1 MTSTAEPSRPVP
13 NFRRPDFEQTDRVL
27 HEERMFVPSQEVV
40 DNANITAYIHAKGF
54 QSYEELYAWSIANPE
69 EYWAEQ
75 ARELHWFKPW
85 DTTFQWTEK
94 PFFNWFAGGK
104 FNICYNCLDRHK
116 GTPVWDRIAYYWEG
130 ENPAE
135 TSTITYAELYQGVNR
150 FAQVLLNAG
159 VKRGDVVTIYMSR
172 CPEMVMAMLAVARIG
187 AVHSIIFGG
196 FAAHAI
202 VDRVEDA
209 DAHTIVTIDGYPY
222 NGKQLNLKA
231 IVDQATDQLPDVNR
245 VIVVRRSGMDVNMK
259 EGRDFYYDEL
269 LKDVPED
276 AEVPCA
282 EMDAEDPLYILYTSG
297 STGKPKGVIH
307 VHGGYAVGCYTTT
320 KFVFDI
326 KPDDIYWC
334 TADPGWVTGH
344 SYIVYG
350 PLMTGVSSI
359 FYEGGTMI
367 PDAARWWNLVEKY
380 KVTILY
386 PAPTAIRGLM
396 RHGDQYP
403 ARHDLSSLRLIG
415 TVGEPINPEAWLW
428 YRHITGDRLPVM
440 DTWWMTETGSILIS
454 PTPITPLKPGS
465 CTRPLPAIE
474 ADIVTLEGK
483 PVDIDHGGF
492 LVIRKPWPSMMRT
505 IYKDPDRY
513 RTYWTTIEGNYFA
526 GDAAHK
532 DADGYFWVQ
541 GRVDDVIKVSGH
553 RLGSMEIESSLV
565 SHPAVAEA
573 AAIGLPD
580 ELTGEHIRVYVI
592 LKSGNEQ
599 SDALQNELKLH
610 VRGELGGIAVPK
622 EIEFVPSL
630 PKTRSG
636 KIMRRYIRAK
646 AMGQD
651 PGDLTTLES

>member
-40 DNANITAYIHAKGF
+40 DNANMTAYIQAKGF

-116 GTPVWDRIAYYWEG
+116 GTPVWDHIAYYWEG

-135 TSTITYAELYQGVNR
+135 TSTITYADLYQGVNR

-386 PAPTAIRGLM
+386 TAPTAIRGLM

-483 PVDIDHGGF
+483 PVDINHGGF

>member
-40 DNANITAYIHAKGF
+40 DNANITAYIQAKGF

-209 DAHTIVTIDGYPY
+209 DAHTIITIDGYPY

-386 PAPTAIRGLM
+386 TAPTAIRGLM

-483 PVDIDHGGF
+483 PVDINHGGF

>member
-27 HEERMFVPSQEVV
+27 HEERMFTPSQEMVE
-40 DNANITAYIHAKGF
+40 NANITAYIRAKGF

-69 EYWAEQ
+69 DYWAEQ

-85 DTTFQWTEK
+85 DVTFQWTEK

-135 TSTITYAELYQGVNR
+135 TSTITYADLYRGTNR

-159 VKRGDVVTIYMSR
+159 VKRGDTVTIYMSR

-187 AVHSIIFGG
+187 AMHSVIFGG

-209 DAHTIVTIDGYPY
+209 DAHTIITIDGYPY

-231 IVDQATDQLPDVNR
+231 IVDEATDRLPDVNR

-282 EMDAEDPLYILYTSG
+282 EMDAEDPLYVLYTSG

-307 VHGGYAVGCYTTT
+307 VHGGYAVGCYATT

-386 PAPTAIRGLM
+386 TAPTAIRGLM

-440 DTWWMTETGSILIS
+440 DTWWMTETGAILIS

-465 CTRPLPAIE
+465 CTHPLPAIE

-483 PVDIDHGGF
+483 PVDINHGGF

-592 LKSGNEQ
+592 LKSGNQ
-599 SDALQNELKLH
+599 PSDALQTELKQH
-610 VRGELGGIAVPK
+610 VRRELGGIAVPK

>member
-1 MTSTAEPSRPVP
+1 MTSPAEAPRPAAP
-13 NFRRPDFEQTDRVL
+13 KRPDFEQTDRVM
-27 HEERMFVPSQEVV
+27 HENRVFTPPAETVAR
-40 DNANITAYIHAKGF
+40 ANITAYIQAKGF
-54 QSYEELYAWSIANPE
+54 QTYDELYAWSIAHPE
-69 EYWAEQ
+69 DYWAEQ
-75 ARELHWFKPW
+75 AHELHWFKPW
-85 DTTFQWTEK
+85 DAVFRWTEK
-94 PFFNWFAGGK
+94 PFFEWFAGATC
-104 FNICYNCLDRHK
+104 NICYNCLDRHK
-116 GTPVWDRIAYYWEG
+116 GTPTWDKIAYYWEG

-135 TSTITYAELYQGVNR
+135 TRTLTYAELYQEVNR
-150 FAQVLLNAG
+150 FAQALLTSG
-159 VKRGDVVTIYMSR
+159 VQRGDRVTLYMSR
-172 CPEMVMAMLAVARIG
+172 CPEFIVAMLAVARIG

-196 FAAHAI
+196 FAAQAI
-202 VDRVEDA
+202 VDRVTDA
-209 DAHTIVTIDGYPY
+209 DSHTIITIDGYPY
-222 NGKQLNLKA
+222 NGKQLNLKG
-231 IVDQATDQLPDVNR
+231 IVDDALAKLDIVER
-245 VIVVRRSGMDVNMK
+245 VIVVRRSGMAVPMQA
-259 EGRDFYYDEL
+259 GRDVYYDEL
-269 LKDVPED
+269 MAQVPAD
-276 AEVPCA
+276 AQVPAA

-307 VHGGYAVGCYTTT
+307 VQGGYAVGCYATT

-326 KPDDIYWC
+326 QPNDVYWC

-350 PLMTGVSSI
+350 PLMAGATSL

-380 KVTILY
+380 GVTILY
-386 PAPTAIRGLM
+386 TAPTAIRGLM
-396 RHGDQYP
+396 RHGDAFP
-403 ARHDLSSLRLIG
+403 ARHNLDSLRLLG
-415 TVGEPINPEAWLW
+415 SVGEPINPEAWLW
-428 YRHITGDRLPVM
+428 YRHITGDRLPIM

-465 CTRPLPAIE
+465 CTKPLPGIE
-474 ADIVTLEGK
+474 ADIVTMSGH

-492 LVIRKPWPSMMRT
+492 LVIRKPWPSMMRA
-505 IYKDPDRY
+505 IYHDPDRY
-513 RTYWTTIEGNYFA
+513 RTYWTTIEGVYFA

-580 ELTGEHIRVYVI
+580 ELSGEHIKVYVI
-592 LKSGNEQ
+592 LRTGHQ
-599 SDALQNELKLH
+599 ASDELMAALKAH
-610 VRGELGGIAVPK
+610 VRHEVGAVAVPK
-622 EIEFVPSL
+622 VIEFVPSL

-636 KIMRRYIRAK
+636 KIMRRYIRAL
-646 AMGQD
+646 ALGHD